1 MEHLPIDRRR
11 LLASAL
17 AFSALPLT
25 QASPAFA
32 QALKIS
38 MGVGLANEPAPMV
51 ALLQQDRL
59 LETAA
64 QELGLPGVDAEYLNF
79 PVLLRMLQ
87 GIAAGQLQFGMLGST
102 PCIRTLTSGDPAVPI
117 AVVGG
122 SNTFPLQVPPGSPIH
137 NLEGLKGK
145 TVLTI
150 LGSDLHL
157 VLVRMIQAHFGVP
170 DPKEIGINVR
180 NINALAELGRAP
192 SGVDAVVS
200 LEPLAGAAEK
210 AGDLVTVLRNDGST
224 GPAYEG
230 PEGKG
235 AGLTIASFSKT
246 PFAPEAY
253 YPHRIWWV
261 VRKNF
266 LSENPKVVTA
276 LLVATARATEK
287 LVGLPPEKVVE
298 IGGANWPGTPAS
310 QSAWIPTVLWKT
322 RGWNWITEGDIR
334 SLVGLSSTKAI
345 FQSELSP
352 AQARSVVG
360 LGAEVSKAAWNHVG
374 QKPAPA
380 IFEDRAARDVRGKPV
395 WDIADWT
402 L

>member
-1 MEHLPIDRRR
+1 
-11 LLASAL
+11 
-17 AFSALPLT
+17 
-25 QASPAFA
+25 
-32 QALKIS
+32 
-38 MGVGLANEPAPMV
+38 VGLANEPAAMV

-64 QELGLPGVDAEYLNF
+64 QELGAGGVDAEYLNF

-102 PCIRTLTSGDPAVPI
+102 PCIRSLTSGDPAVPI

-122 SNTFPLQVPPGSPIH
+122 FNTFPLQVPPGSPIK
-137 NLEGLKGK
+137 NLDGLKGK

-157 VLVRMIQAHFGVP
+157 VLVRALQAHFGVA
-170 DPKEIGINVR
+170 DPKDVGITVR

-210 AGDLVTVLRNDGST
+210 AGDLVTILRNDGVT
-224 GPAYEG
+224 GAAYDG

-235 AGLTIASFSKT
+235 AGHRIASFAKT

-261 VRKNF
+261 TRQDF
-266 LSENPKVVTA
+266 LRQQPKAVTA
-276 LLVATARATEK
+276 LLAATARATEK
-287 LVGLPPEKVVE
+287 LNGLAAEKVVE
-298 IGGANWPGTPAS
+298 IGGANWPGTKES
-310 QSAWIPTVLWKT
+310 QAAWIQTVLWKK

-334 SLVGLSSTKAI
+334 SLVGLSTTKAI
-345 FQSELSP
+345 FQQELAP
-352 AQARSVVG
+352 AKAKEIVG
-360 LGAEVSKAAWNHVG
+360 LGADVARAAWMAVG
-374 QKPAPA
+374 QKPARPV
-380 IFEDRAARDVRGKPV
+380 FEDSAAGDVRGRPV
-395 WDIADWT
+395 WEIADWK